1 MFLAALLHFRVIT
14 DHLLLIP
21 ILNSHR
27 LDEIENLGLQ
37 RIKTRIMAD
46 SKTYADMLPM
56 MKSTNSSE
64 ALFSMASQTVTT
76 SYQKGVSDTAWSV
89 PEHLTLD
96 EDLIVYGCRL
106 LIPSKMRQKML
117 AHLHESPQ
125 GLVHTKQQAQLTIYW
140 PGIDNNIYNVILA
153 CKKCQDCLP
162 SNTKDLI
169 TSKPKPNHPFQ
180 EIVSGFCS

>member
-1 MFLAALLHFRVIT
+1 MTLGPSSKQDLASSQTLSLGMPSLNLNYSLSIIKCKMFLAALLHFRVIT

-46 SKTYADMLPM
+46 SKTYADMLPT

-117 AHLHESPQ
+117 AQLHKSPQ
-125 GLVHTKQQAQLTIYW
+125 GLVHTKQQAQLTTY
-140 PGIDNNIYNVILA
+140 
-153 CKKCQDCLP
+153 
-162 SNTKDLI
+162 
-169 TSKPKPNHPFQ
+169 
-180 EIVSGFCS
+180 